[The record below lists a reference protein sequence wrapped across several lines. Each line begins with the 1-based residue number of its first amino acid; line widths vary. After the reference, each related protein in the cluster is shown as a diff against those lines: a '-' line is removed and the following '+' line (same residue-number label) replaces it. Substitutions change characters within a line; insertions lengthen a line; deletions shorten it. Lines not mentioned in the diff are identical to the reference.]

1 MDTPNRSFPSG
12 DLRVSDAD
20 RDRAIA
26 ELSEHFQT
34 GRITQAEFEDRSGRA
49 LRARTGAELS
59 ELFTDLPQ
67 DTPPAAAG
75 ALPAASSPGA
85 IRRMPRVP
93 VVWVIVACVVA
104 ANIVGS
110 AFGSVSGHTHTV
122 RFGWLVPVLILLFI
136 FRHRIF
142 GRR

>member
-20 RDRAIA
+20 RDRAVT

-34 GRITQAEFEDRSGRA
+34 GRLTQEEFEDRSGRA
-49 LRARTGAELS
+49 LRARTGRELS

-67 DTPPAAAG
+67 GTPPAVAG
-75 ALPAASSPGA
+75 APPAASSPGSV
-85 IRRMPRVP
+85 RRVP
-93 VVWVIVACVVA
+93 VAGVVIACVIA
-104 ANIVGS
+104 ASIVGNVLS
-110 AFGSVSGHTHTV
+110 NVFGYSHSHTV
-122 RFGWLVPVLILLFI
+122 SFGWLVPVLILGFI
-136 FRHRIF
+136 FRRTI